1 MPSRRPRLAAARR
14 VQSATRLCA
23 HSVLRRACRTGPTRA
38 QVTVHGISIDQNL
51 MQISGIDPARV
62 AVIKLD
68 IQGHEYE
75 ALAGAIATIRT
86 ARPVLYFEFSP
97 FLFGKIRSADANKVL
112 CLPMLVGGYK
122 CTIPIQGE
130 LAFCVPE
137 RLNSG
142 PGPKSVN
149 PS

>member
-1 MPSRRPRLAAARR
+1 M
-14 VQSATRLCA
+14 
-23 HSVLRRACRTGPTRA
+23 
-38 QVTVHGISIDQNL
+38 HGISIDRNL
-51 MQISGIDPARV
+51 TQISGVDPARV

-97 FLFGKIRSADANKVL
+97 KLFEKLRSADANKVL

-137 RLNSG
+137 R
-142 PGPKSVN
+142 
-149 PS
+149 

>member
-1 MPSRRPRLAAARR
+1 MS
-14 VQSATRLCA
+14 
-23 HSVLRRACRTGPTRA
+23 
-38 QVTVHGISIDQNL
+38 GISIDQNL
-51 MQISGIDPARV
+51 TQISGIDPARV
-62 AVIKLD
+62 AFIKLD
-68 IQGHEYE
+68 VQGHEYE

-97 FLFGKIRSADANKVL
+97 KLFEKIRGADANKVL

-122 CTIPIQGE
+122 CTIPIKGE

-142 PGPKSVN
+142 PGPKSIN

>member
-1 MPSRRPRLAAARR
+1 M
-14 VQSATRLCA
+14 
-23 HSVLRRACRTGPTRA
+23 
-38 QVTVHGISIDQNL
+38 HGISIDQNL

-137 RLNSG
+137 R
-142 PGPKSVN
+142 
-149 PS
+149 

>member
-1 MPSRRPRLAAARR
+1 M
-14 VQSATRLCA
+14 
-23 HSVLRRACRTGPTRA
+23 
-38 QVTVHGISIDQNL
+38 HGISIDQNL
-51 MQISGIDPARV
+51 TQISGVDPARV

-86 ARPVLYFEFSP
+86 TLPVLYFEFSP
-97 FLFGKIRSADANKVL
+97 NLFEKIRGADANKVL

-122 CTIPIQGE
+122 CTIPIKGE

-142 PGPKSVN
+142 LGLKSIN